1 MDDLARVA
9 QAKSAY
15 QSMLLDKPNVVG
27 VGTGY
32 RTIGKR
38 TTDQVCLVTLVRRKV
53 PLAGLSPQARVPAEI
68 GGVPTDVLEVG
79 ELRAHKTR
87 EVSWRPAPGGV
98 SISHFRVTAGTLGC
112 LVHDR
117 GSGARLILSNNHV
130 LANSNQALPG
140 DPVLQPGA
148 LDGGRAEE
156 DRLASLERFMPIAF
170 SDEPGECSLARA
182 IASVGNALARLVGS
196 RHRLDV
202 RRIDPLAAN
211 RVDAAVARPLHD
223 SWVDAEILE
232 IGRVIGTAE
241 PMLGMAVR
249 KSGRTTGLTRGEIQ
263 VLDTTVT
270 IGYGDRQARFDG
282 QIVTSAMSSPG
293 DSGSLL
299 VAGDRLAAVG
309 LLFAGS
315 QQATIHNPIA
325 DVLEA
330 LEVTL

>member
-9 QAKSAY
+9 QAKAAH
-15 QSMLLDKPNVVG
+15 QAALLAKPNVVG

-32 RTIGKR
+32 RTVGKHL
-38 TTDQVCLVTLVRRKV
+38 TDQVCLVTLVRRKV
-53 PLAGLSPQARVPAEI
+53 PLAGLDAQALVPAEV
-68 GGVPTDVLEVG
+68 GGVLTDVLEVG
-79 ELRAHKTR
+79 DLRIQKAR
-87 EVSWRPAPGGV
+87 DVSWRPAPGGV
-98 SISHFRVTAGTLGC
+98 SLSHFRVTAGTLGC
-112 LVHDR
+112 LVRDR
-117 GSGARLILSNNHV
+117 RSGVRLILSNNHV
-130 LANSNQALPG
+130 LANSNQALQG
-140 DPVLQPGA
+140 DAVLQPGA
-148 LDGGRAEE
+148 LDGGRAGE
-156 DRLASLERFMPIAF
+156 DQLARLERFVPIAF
-170 SDEPGECSLARA
+170 TDEPGNCSLANGFA
-182 IASVGNALARLVGS
+182 AVGNALSRLVGS
-196 RHRLDV
+196 RHRLEV

-211 RVDAAVARPLHD
+211 RVDAAVARPLQD
-223 SWVDAEILE
+223 GWVDAEILE

-315 QQATIHNPIA
+315 EQATIHNPIA